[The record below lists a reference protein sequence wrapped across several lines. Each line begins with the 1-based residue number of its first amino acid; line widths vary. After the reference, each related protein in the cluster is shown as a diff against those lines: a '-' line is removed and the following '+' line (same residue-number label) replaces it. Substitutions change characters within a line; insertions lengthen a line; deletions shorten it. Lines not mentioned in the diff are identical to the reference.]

1 MSTNPQL
8 LLQNSVTTP
17 LSTLALC
24 LVIAISGCTTDAGK
38 HDEKLA
44 KTDKNNAILAPE
56 LAVHDVALVR
66 DKKIEKVKVE
76 GDGEGEA
83 LALHAEMQQ
92 RQGMMMSMARQAP
105 ASMMVSPTT
114 APLNSRE
121 IYQNL
126 SQNGIKQV
134 KVEPVSTFSIDVD
147 TGSYANVRRM
157 LNQGVIPP
165 SDSVRTEEFINYFD
179 YHYPLPN
186 NLEQPFL
193 LSSDIAS
200 APWHADKHLL
210 RIALKGYQPP
220 STELKGRNLVFLLDV
235 SGSMKQANKLP
246 LLTRSLQLLSAQLN
260 ADDSVSI
267 VVYAGAS
274 GVVLEPTRGDQQAKI
289 AAALLQLQAGG
300 ATNGAAGIELAYQL
314 AAQSFKP
321 QGVNRV
327 ILATDG
333 DFNVGIADHQ
343 QLIDL
348 IKRHKQQGI
357 ALTTLG
363 FGEVNYNDYLM
374 EQLADAGNGNYAYID
389 TLQEARK
396 VLVDELNAT
405 MQIIAKDV
413 KIQVEF
419 NPNTVSEYRLIG
431 YENRAL
437 RQEDFNNDK
446 VDAGEIGAGHTVTA
460 FYEVTLVGA
469 KHTNIDPLRYQLP
482 ASTATDQDK
491 NEAVFAD
498 ELAWVKLRYKDPQGD
513 TSKLISQVVK
523 HQHIT
528 TFAQQGQDF
537 RFASAVLGFAQQLR
551 QSNYASGM
559 DYQQIESI
567 ARESQGEDHNGY
579 RAEFLRLVQNAKSL
593 RANVPTGTHSMQINQ
608 DGSTLLTGLVVK

>member
-1 MSTNPQL
+1 MLTNSKL
-8 LLQNSVTTP
+8 LLQNRVKTQM
-17 LSTLALC
+17 STLALC
-24 LVIAISGCTTDAGK
+24 LVIAMSGCTSDAVK
-38 HDEKLA
+38 QDEQNTNKSNHSIIPPA
-44 KTDKNNAILAPE
+44 E
-56 LAVHDVALVR
+56 LVVHDIALVR
-66 DKKIEKVKVE
+66 DKKLEKIEMA
-76 GDGEGEA
+76 GQA
-83 LALHAEMQQ
+83 LALQSNMQQ
-92 RQGMMMSMARQAP
+92 RQGMLMAMEGHAKAKMALAP
-105 ASMMVSPTT
+105 TM
-114 APLNSRE
+114 APFDAHE
-121 IYQNL
+121 VYQDLPENA
-126 SQNGIKQV
+126 IKQV

-157 LNQGVIPP
+157 LNQGIIPP
-165 SDSVRTEEFINYFD
+165 IDAVRSEEFINYFD
-179 YHYPLPN
+179 YHYPQPQ
-186 NLEQPFL
+186 NLEQPFS
-193 LSSDIAS
+193 LSTAIAP
-200 APWHADKHLL
+200 APWHSDKQLL

-220 STELKGRNLVFLLDV
+220 SAELKGRNVVFLLDV
-235 SGSMKQANKLP
+235 SGSMNQANKLP

-260 ADDSVSI
+260 VDDSVSI

-274 GVVLEPTRGDQQAKI
+274 GVVLEPTSGDQHAKI
-289 AAALLQLQAGG
+289 SAALQQLQAGG

-314 AAQSFKP
+314 ALQSFKP

-363 FGEVNYNDYLM
+363 FGEGNYNDYLM

-389 TLQEARK
+389 SMQEARK
-396 VLVDELNAT
+396 VLVDELSAT

-469 KHTNIDPLRYQLP
+469 KQMSIDPLRYQLP
-482 ASTATDQDK
+482 STSISQSK
-491 NEAVFAD
+491 NNESHAD
-498 ELAWVKLRYKDPQGD
+498 ELAWVKLRYKDPDGQS
-513 TSKLISQVVK
+513 SKLISQVVNK
-523 HQHIT
+523 QDIRA
-528 TFAQQGQDF
+528 FAQQGEDF
-537 RFASAVLGFAQQLR
+537 RFAIAVLGFAQQLR
-551 QSNYASGM
+551 QSDYASGM
-559 DYQQIESI
+559 GYQQIEAL
-567 ARESQGEDHNGY
+567 ARASLGEDQNGY
-579 RAEFLRLVQNAKSL
+579 RAEFLRLVQNAASIS
-593 RANVPTGTHSMQINQ
+593 AYVPAGSHSMQVNRN
-608 DGSTLLTGLVVK
+608 GSQHSAGLLQE